1 MTDDTINTLEE
12 ALRRLGKAIA
22 ERERLRHPV
31 PAADEVP
38 VPGHAGTP
46 ACTSPLEKQPS
57 TSRPDVRPRVLLP
70 TTWMPNV
77 RRFNDARS
85 WKRIQGPWL
94 GAVHRI
100 AKGRQPGDV
109 PADNLM
115 AVSNMLAKA
124 FREGGGKTQLSMDDL
139 AKRGG
144 ASRSRTRGVFGEPEA
159 AGLLDGFYVRERV
172 EGVGVFP
179 RANLWLPRLP
189 DPDTDMLGPL
199 DRMNAS
205 LIRWRTALGLEMH
218 PWGLNGAPV
227 SSRHLVP

>member
-1 MTDDTINTLEE
+1 MPNSLDV
-12 ALRRLGKAIA
+12 ALSSLGKAIA
-22 ERERLRHPV
+22 RRELLRHPV
-31 PAADEVP
+31 PAADEGP

-46 ACTSPLEKQPS
+46 ACTSPLEKQRS
-57 TSRPDVRPRVLLP
+57 TSQPDVRPRILLP

-77 RRFNDARS
+77 RRFNAAGS
-85 WKRIQGPWL
+85 WRRIQGPWL
-94 GAVHRI
+94 GAVHGI
-100 AKGRQPGDV
+100 AKGPLPGDV
-109 PADNLM
+109 PAGDLM

-144 ASRSRTRGVFGEPEA
+144 ASLSTTRAVFGELEA

-189 DPDTDMLGPL
+189 DPATDMLDPL

-205 LIRWRTALGLEMH
+205 LNRWRTALGLETH
-218 PWGLNGAPV
+218 PWGLNGVPV